1 MSSRLFLDIRQMF
14 FELWK
19 QIVKIVSFSVQIHFF
34 WKNFYPR
41 KNVQF
46 DSFFRT
52 GGMGGGGGIFQIF
65 VEKTDFWRKIV
76 RSVVRTG
83 LNVSRATFWGKTRF
97 SEKHPRNNFFQ
108 TFSIVL
114 VFCRFLTYLS
124 EIRPCVQMKVLRKV
138 FKREDVY
145 EILSEREQNF
155 FVLWQQ
161 HFNRLS
167 KMGFI
172 CLEQFFLGDF
182 FCLED
187 YKQLNNFFGNGA
199 VCLRKI

>member
-1 MSSRLFLDIRQMF
+1 MF
-14 FELWK
+14 SELWK
-19 QIVKIVSFSVQIHFF
+19 QIVKIVCLSVQI
-34 WKNFYPR
+34 N
-41 KNVQF
+41 
-46 DSFFRT
+46 
-52 GGMGGGGGIFQIF
+52 
-65 VEKTDFWRKIV
+65 
-76 RSVVRTG
+76 
-83 LNVSRATFWGKTRF
+83 F
-97 SEKHPRNNFFQ
+97 SEKKIFSWKTVQFGNVFQNGGRGGRESFCWNLWKKRIFGRKLSGALSERDSTFPELLFEVRCVFPKNILEIIFFQ

-145 EILSEREQNF
+145 EILSEREQKF

-172 CLEQFFLGDF
+172 CLEQFFHGDF

-199 VCLRKI
+199 VCLRKN